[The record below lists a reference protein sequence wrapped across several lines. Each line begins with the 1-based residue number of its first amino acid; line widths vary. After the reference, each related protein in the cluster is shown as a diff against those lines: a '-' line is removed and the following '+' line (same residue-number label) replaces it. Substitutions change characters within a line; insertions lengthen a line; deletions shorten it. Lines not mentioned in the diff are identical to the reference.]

1 MKSVFIALTILLTL
15 APLKTFAQTVFMGPN
30 GEPLGS
36 AYNLNPR
43 QNRCQDDIIVVMP
56 GPSRNR
62 VMDDFYDAQER
73 TQRMFE
79 RQRQLREQREQRQNR
94 RN

>member
-15 APLKTFAQTVFMGPN
+15 APLATHAQTVFMGPN

-36 AYNLNPR
+36 AYNLSPR
-43 QNRCQDDIIVVMP
+43 QNPCQDDIIVVVP
-56 GPSRNR
+56 QRRNR
-62 VMDDFYDAQER
+62 VMNDFYEAQER
-73 TQRMFE
+73 TQRLFE
-79 RQRQLREQREQRQNR
+79 NHRRQQEYYEQRRNR